1 MRVFIFR
8 SAAALMVLCFLLAML
23 SCAHDQQLVS
33 ISIQPGTETFGDSNT
48 PVSADAGSFV
58 NLQAFGHYIHPP
70 VTKNITNRVVW
81 YSNTPQMV
89 TVDQAGV
96 LTATGQSCG
105 NALVSA
111 TVQTNS
117 SVGGLGSSGAVVTGF
132 MTANVVC
139 FGAGTGG
146 SDLPLTVLFGGGTG
160 TITSVPA
167 GLGCAQACSNS
178 FPSGTTVTITGTPTG
193 GLTTVTWLGCD
204 AFNGNICTVNLV
216 NNSRTVTVTFS

>member
-1 MRVFIFR
+1 MRFSGLR
-8 SAAALMVLCFLLAML
+8 SGAALVAVGFLLAML

-33 ISIQPGTETFGDSNT
+33 ITIQPSTETFGDSNT

-58 NLQAFGHYIHPP
+58 NLQAFGNYIHPI
-70 VTKNITNRVVW
+70 VQKNITNQVVW

-111 TVQTNS
+111 SVQTNTS
-117 SVGGLGSSGAVVTGF
+117 AGGRSSSGAAVTGF

-146 SDLPLTVLFGGGTG
+146 TDLPVTVVFGGGTG
-160 TITSVPA
+160 TVTSVPA
-167 GLGCAQACSNS
+167 GLGCASTCSNS
-178 FPSGTTVTITGTPTG
+178 FPSGTAVMLTGTPTG

-204 AFNGNICTVNLV
+204 SVNGNVCTVNLIAT
-216 NNSRTVTVTFS
+216 SRTITVTFS

>member
-1 MRVFIFR
+1 MRVLGLR
-8 SAAALMVLCFLLAML
+8 SLAVLAIGFFLLSML
-23 SCAHDQQLVS
+23 SCARDQELVS
-33 ISIQPGTETFGDSNT
+33 IAIKPTTETFGDSNT
-48 PVSADAGSFV
+48 PVSADAGSSV
-58 NLQAFGHYIHPP
+58 NLQALGNYIHPP
-70 VTKNITNRVVW
+70 VQKDITNQVVW
-81 YSNTPQMV
+81 SSNTPQMV

-111 TVQTNS
+111 SVQTNS
-117 SVGGLGSSGAVVTGF
+117 SSGGRSSSGAVVTGY

-146 SDLPLTVLFGGGTG
+146 TDLPLTVVFGGGTG

-167 GLGCAQACSNS
+167 GLGCAATCSNS
-178 FPSGTTVTITGTPTG
+178 FPSGTAVMLTGTATG

-204 AFNGNICTVNLV
+204 SISGNVCKVNLV
-216 NNSRTVTVTFS
+216 SNSRTVTVTFS